1 MSDSDMVEE
10 REIAIVKRENG
21 RVKQLLKDRGRELDA
36 KNKTI
41 EELQAKIK
49 RLEDGV
55 AKVVEREPTLTLT
68 PTPMTTVRPETVEE
82 RSFYKTNRS
91 GD

>member
-1 MSDSDMVEE
+1 MTEEE
-10 REIAIVKRENG
+10 REIVIVKRENG

-41 EELQAKIK
+41 EELEAKIQ
-49 RLEDGV
+49 RLE
-55 AKVVEREPTLTLT
+55 ETETQTLK
-68 PTPMTTVRPETVEE
+68 E